1 MEYLEVQVKIP
12 TILDISVK
20 TEIYETITSLP
31 CQELRVSI
39 ISDDI
44 YIYYFNIPN
53 INLALHI
60 EELFDKYINLKVQYN
75 YLLYELG
82 KEYPSSVRINKKGK
96 KILTKKQTKILCI

>member
-12 TILDISVK
+12 TILIISVK

-39 ISDDI
+39 ITDDI

-75 YLLYELG
+75 YLLYEVIYGYTTLLMV
-82 KEYPSSVRINKKGK
+82 KKRI
-96 KILTKKQTKILCI
+96 